1 MSQAVAD
8 PLVRAGCSVGFS
20 SYLGRLATVCTNSF
34 VRVSP
39 CCWFTLWLP
48 LRFCTVDI
56 LLLASR
62 SQFAALFWCY
72 SGIQNPL
79 PLEVRTLRSQALC
92 LHRRSHG
99 IINLASNNLG
109 SWLPGPSLA
118 LLPPPLLWSNMFGPT
133 PLSVVADFDS
143 SIPLMTQ

>member
-1 MSQAVAD
+1 MLILRLSQAVAD

-20 SYLGRLATVCTNSF
+20 SSLGRLATVCTNSF

-48 LRFCTVDI
+48 LPFCAVDI

-72 SGIQNPL
+72 SGIRDPL
-79 PLEVRTLRSQALC
+79 QLEVRTRRLQAPCVL
-92 LHRRSHG
+92 RRSPG
-99 IINLASNNLG
+99 IINLTSNNIG
-109 SWLPGPSLA
+109 SSIPGPSLA
-118 LLPPPLLWSNMFGPT
+118 PATSA
-133 PLSVVADFDS
+133 VALVQYVRS
-143 SIPLMTQ
+143 HAIVSGC